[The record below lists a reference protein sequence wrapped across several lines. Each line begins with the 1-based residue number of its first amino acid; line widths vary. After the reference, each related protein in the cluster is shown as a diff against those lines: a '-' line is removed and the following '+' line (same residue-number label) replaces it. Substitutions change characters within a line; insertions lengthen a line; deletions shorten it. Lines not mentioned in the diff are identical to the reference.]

1 MGRFWDERAREDA
14 MFFVD
19 DREPYGNAD
28 ADRFWAQG
36 ERDLDHILST
46 LGTRIASGDSVVDVG
61 CGVGRLTRVIARRA
75 RQVYAVDV
83 SAEMLTLARVHNGE
97 LDNVRWIHGDGAT
110 LRPIPDAA
118 ADAVVSHV
126 VFQHIPDPQVTYG
139 YVAEMGRV
147 LRPGGWAAF
156 QVSNDPSIHR
166 VSRSVGQRVK
176 TAVGRGPR
184 GQGDPKWLGSAV
196 DLDALRAT
204 GERAGLT
211 LERIEGEAT
220 QFCLVLARRG

>member
-1 MGRFWDERAREDA
+1 MRSF
-14 MFFVD
+14 
-19 DREPYGNAD
+19 
-28 ADRFWAQG
+28 
-36 ERDLDHILST
+36 
-46 LGTRIASGDSVVDVG
+46 
-61 CGVGRLTRVIARRA
+61 
-75 RQVYAVDV
+75 
-83 SAEMLTLARVHNGE
+83 
-97 LDNVRWIHGDGAT
+97 
-110 LRPIPDAA
+110 
-118 ADAVVSHV
+118 SHV

-176 TAVGRGPR
+176 AAVRRGPR

-220 QFCLVLARRG
+220 QFCLVLARRGY

>member
-166 VSRSVGQRVK
+166 VSRSVGRRVK
-176 TAVGRGPR
+176 AAVGRGPR
-184 GQGDPKWLGSAV
+184 GRGDPKWLGSAV

-211 LERIEGEAT
+211 LEGIEGEAT
-220 QFCLVLARRG
+220 QFCLVLARRS

>member
-28 ADRFWAQG
+28 AERFWAQG

-46 LGTRIASGDSVVDVG
+46 LGTRIASGESVVDVG

-166 VSRSVGQRVK
+166 VSRSVGQRLEA
-176 TAVGRGPR
+176 AVRRGPR